1 VIDNT
6 PQPGAAWLE
15 IVGRPTLQEFSC
27 AFSADPILEATVVAK
42 PLLGVAAVYE
52 FFCTTRSMYDRIAF
66 VQETRTSA
74 RAYLEWEGAFQGKG
88 VSGVTILT
96 YGALG
101 AIERIRLFHYPFEQ
115 LNSFSVELVRR
126 RSLKTHSFNTLSQS
140 ADLIAAGPPLG

>member
-6 PQPGAAWLE
+6 SQPGAAWLE

-126 RSLKTHSFNTLSQS
+126 CSLKTHSFNTLSQS